1 MLADKKNNNLTL
13 TPEEPIL
20 TTSTDATS
28 QDKDKVKVAKKSKK

>member
-1 MLADKKNNNLTL
+1 MLADKKDNNLTL

-28 QDKDKVKVAKKSKK
+28 QDKDKAKVTKKDQE

>member
-1 MLADKKNNNLTL
+1 MLADKKDNNLTL

-28 QDKDKVKVAKKSKK
+28 QDKHKAKVTKKDQE